1 MEDDLA
7 RRRRQRRASAEFKEL
22 SKAEADGRNHASQC
36 RAAAESYERAARR
49 LQLVPSTAKNA
60 EGTNYRLDLGVA
72 DADALEA
79 AAAVAYL
86 LMRYYGNRGEVG
98 ATELWGLRAQP
109 LPPTLAKETEHYLA
123 QQAERLKNP
132 CLAARR
138 WRSLSQHHVAVRDR
152 LGEHLAR
159 LRFHFPEA
167 TCVVLASPQTP

>member
-1 MEDDLA
+1 MNPQGLFFWGALFGLQFHALPVQMVLLA
-7 RRRRQRRASAEFKEL
+7 AL
-22 SKAEADGRNHASQC
+22 L
-36 RAAAESYERAARR
+36 R
-49 LQLVPSTAKNA
+49 L
-60 EGTNYRLDLGVA
+60 
-72 DADALEA
+72 
-79 AAAVAYL
+79 
-86 LMRYYGNRGEVG
+86 VG
-98 ATELWGLRAQP
+98 SLAWLWGLRAQP

-123 QQAERLKNP
+123 QQAERLKKP